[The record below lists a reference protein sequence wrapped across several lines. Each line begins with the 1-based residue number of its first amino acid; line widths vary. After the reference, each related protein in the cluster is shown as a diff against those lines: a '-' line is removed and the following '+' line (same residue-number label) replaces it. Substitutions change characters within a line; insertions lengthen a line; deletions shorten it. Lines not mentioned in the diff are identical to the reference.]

1 MHNLKG
7 KTISIWSY
15 INTNKQLY
23 INPFYEPTNKGIHLR
38 PDTNYMK
45 LSLWEEYFLKWSKC
59 QIKQYSNSAS
69 SQYIYIY
76 IYICMY
82 RNHLDILMKNEQDK
96 SELLERQNKILRKKT
111 EIAENKLREKGVI
124 MAWEIELG
132 EEDELFIAERKE
144 ETNEDNREDVKFNLV
159 VSGENKET
167 VTENDRLL
175 KEFVMA

>member
-1 MHNLKG
+1 
-7 KTISIWSY
+7 
-15 INTNKQLY
+15 
-23 INPFYEPTNKGIHLR
+23 
-38 PDTNYMK
+38 
-45 LSLWEEYFLKWSKC
+45 
-59 QIKQYSNSAS
+59 
-69 SQYIYIY
+69 
-76 IYICMY
+76 MY